1 MYVLQ
6 HKTTK
11 LKILFLIFAVYNQP
25 LKITQK
31 EELFKSLNVIIK
43 KFETQ
48 KDNMKKCKCV
58 HFACHYC
65 NEIEKFG
72 EKIYSDEAWI
82 RDCPDELSI
91 PHCKFCYF

>member
-1 MYVLQ
+1 
-6 HKTTK
+6 
-11 LKILFLIFAVYNQP
+11 
-25 LKITQK
+25 
-31 EELFKSLNVIIK
+31 
-43 KFETQ
+43 
-48 KDNMKKCKCV
+48 MKKCKCV